1 MLIDHMIKMYLNQI
15 EFRTKEL
22 ENRIS
27 MKDAAKILDVSY
39 WKVRQ
44 LISSGVISD
53 YIKTNTKIKKVG
65 PNAYMVSKKQIY
77 ELKEIDKKIWY
88 KRAK

>member
-1 MLIDHMIKMYLNQI
+1 MIKMYLNQI

>member
-1 MLIDHMIKMYLNQI
+1 MYLNQI